1 MTDYPALYKRL
12 WREIQQQDGRLTES
26 TGRFVSELVK
36 QLKAE
41 GWQISV
47 DAEQALNT
55 YLQHIRDSVKSG
67 IQTAI
72 SVAATGGVLHSDDVL
87 KLTEQAFVKR
97 WPDGLSLSDRLWRMN
112 NETRQ
117 GLTDVLQQGA
127 RQGQAVDRIVMAMQ
141 RTVERSH
148 GGQRFK
154 IISEHQD
161 DWVKDFHKAAQEMI
175 HNPEG
180 KAAWSQVVSEVED
193 RISQLS
199 KTGTRTAAEQVL
211 KKIREAVDK
220 GREDLLDKAVKW
232 WVYDKQLFNLKRIAR
247 TEMSTAM
254 HRAVIASTQA
264 DSDIIGYQWRL
275 SSSHPRPDICDY
287 YASVEMGL
295 GKGVWS
301 KEAAPDE
308 KAHPHCMCLLIPRV
322 SPIKTRGHGDF
333 RSFMENLQPEQQAK
347 LLPKWAQNL
356 TALGK
361 DVNDLV
367 RPDGLWLKSRKQFIE
382 KVGED
387 KFKAGQAIGK
397 ALVEQKWPE
406 NKLKPKMRMT
416 RDTLA
421 AIKEADTRE
430 GRDFLR
436 RLERDNYRVNSLEWH
451 YFRYKYFYHDS
462 LKHPGELNTRMDAV
476 LNDKQAQI
484 FHPDQNRYIIV
495 SSDAD
500 RLAIVDPAG
509 HRISVRQY
517 DKADLEKYQNPLWLI
532 DDLVK

>member
-1 MTDYPALYKRL
+1 MPDYPALYQRL
-12 WREIQQQDGRLTES
+12 WREIQKQDGRLTDS
-26 TGRFVSELVK
+26 TGRFVAGLVR
-36 QLKAE
+36 QLRAE
-41 GWQISV
+41 GWQISA
-47 DAEQALNT
+47 DAEQALND
-55 YLQHIRDSVKSG
+55 YLTGIGESVKSG
-67 IQTAI
+67 IQTAVT
-72 SVAATGGVLHSDDVL
+72 VAAAGGVLQSDAVL

-97 WPDGLSLSDRLWRMN
+97 WPDGLTLSERLWRLN
-112 NETRQ
+112 NDTRQ

-148 GGQRFK
+148 AGQRFK

-161 DWVKDFHKAAQEMI
+161 DWVKNLHQAAQEMI

-180 KAAWSQVVSEVED
+180 NAAWNEVVARVED
-193 RISQLS
+193 KILSLS
-199 KTGTRTAAEQVL
+199 KTGSRTAAEQVL

-232 WVYDKQLFNLKRIAR
+232 WVYDKQLYNLKRIAR

-254 HRAVIASTQA
+254 HRAVIASTEA

-301 KEAAPDE
+301 KEAVPDE

-322 SPIKTRGHGDF
+322 SKIKARGHGDF

-347 LLPKWAQNL
+347 LLPRWAKNL
-356 TALGK
+356 VALGQ

-367 RPDGLWLKSRKQFIE
+367 RPDGLWLKSRKQFIA

-387 KFKAGQAIGK
+387 KFKAGQAIGS
-397 ALVEQKWPE
+397 ALTEKKWPE
-406 NKLKPKMRMT
+406 NRLKPRMRMT

-421 AIKEADTRE
+421 AIKAADTTE
-430 GRDFLR
+430 GRSFLR
-436 RLERDNYRVNSLEWH
+436 KLERDNYRVNSLEWH
-451 YFRYKYFYHDS
+451 YFRYKYFYKDP
-462 LKHPGELNTRMDAV
+462 LKNPDQLNRRMDAV
-476 LNDKQAQI
+476 LQDKQARV
-484 FHPDQNRYIIV
+484 FHPDNKRYVII
-495 SSDAD
+495 SSAAE
-500 RLAIVDPAG
+500 RLAVVEHPG

-517 DKADLEKYQNPLWLI
+517 DKTDLEKYQSELWLI

>member
-1 MTDYPALYKRL
+1 MTDYPALYQRL

-26 TGRFVSELVK
+26 TGRFVAKLVS
-36 QLKAE
+36 QLRAD
-41 GWQISV
+41 GWQIGPEAQQHLT
-47 DAEQALNT
+47 D
-55 YLQHIRDSVKSG
+55 YLDGVQGAVKSG

-72 SVAATGGVLHSDDVL
+72 SVAAAGGVLHSNDVL

-127 RQGQAVDRIVMAMQ
+127 RQGQAVGRIVMAMQ
-141 RTVERSH
+141 RTIERSH
-148 GGQRFK
+148 AGQRFK

-161 DWVKDFHKAAQEMI
+161 DWVKDLHQAAQEMI

-180 KAAWSQVVSEVED
+180 RPAWNDVVAEVED
-193 RISQLS
+193 RISTLS

-254 HRAVIASTQA
+254 HRAVIASTQS
-264 DSDIIGYQWRL
+264 DGDIIGYQWRL

-301 KEAAPDE
+301 KESVPDE

-347 LLPKWAQNL
+347 LLPKWAKNV
-356 TALGK
+356 TALGM

-367 RPDGLWLKSRKQFIE
+367 RPDGLWLKSRQQFIE

-387 KFKAGQAIGK
+387 KFKAGQALGRAALQPDYGK
-397 ALVEQKWPE
+397 VNLTRRKRQTARFVASIEGKRGIREVDQLLDQIARHPE
-406 NKLKPKMRMT
+406 AVDSRLQHYVKRRYDDEVFNGSMT
-416 RDTLA
+416 EFDKQFA
-421 AIKEADTRE
+421 AIVTDPGSTVHQKSGVRYQVRSTRLGWIAIIE
-430 GRDFLR
+430 PNGR
-436 RLERDNYRVNSLEWH
+436 RVSQFPDLDDDLGDAL
-451 YFRYKYFYHDS
+451 FS
-462 LKHPGELNTRMDAV
+462 VGELIR
-476 LNDKQAQI
+476 
-484 FHPDQNRYIIV
+484 
-495 SSDAD
+495 
-500 RLAIVDPAG
+500 
-509 HRISVRQY
+509 
-517 DKADLEKYQNPLWLI
+517 
-532 DDLVK
+532 